1 MANYRERPV
10 LGTLCCGSAA
20 ERRILAADTWAAQ
33 RCIFAQ
39 MFQFWRCLTNQT
51 THHPIGRAV
60 ADHSLQGTAL
70 PDPELVG
77 HCAVS

>member
-1 MANYRERPV
+1 
-10 LGTLCCGSAA
+10 
-20 ERRILAADTWAAQ
+20 
-33 RCIFAQ
+33 